1 MIWGETGRP
10 GYGLYDR
17 ALGAAYLTGL
27 FEAVGKGQGGVVMG
41 FRLAAFADEAGPS
54 VEEQIRALRE
64 ERIPL
69 MELRG
74 VDGRGADTLSE
85 REAAALR
92 ARLEENGLRVWSPR
106 FSLRQ
111 DGHPRAVRP
120 GVRRLPPRARRG
132 PRARHGAPSAVQ
144 LLYPRRR
151 RPARVPRRG
160 SWNGSRASRRPRA
173 AAASRSAMRT
183 KRAFTATSPVRC
195 EQIHR
200 AVPELRAVF
209 DPANFIQAGRKRSPP
224 GRCSSPYVEYFHVK
238 DAMPDGTVVPAGRGA
253 GHLAE
258 LLRGYRGE
266 TLTLEPHLY
275 DFSGLSSLEQDGART
290 QAAGA
295 YGDARASFGAGGCRP
310 ARTAGGD
317 RPAGI
322 PLKRQEARRNNLCR

>member
-1 MIWGETGRP
+1 
-10 GYGLYDR
+10 
-17 ALGAAYLTGL
+17 
-27 FEAVGKGQGGVVMG
+27 MG

-69 MELRG
+69 VELRG

-85 REAAALR
+85 QEAAALR
-92 ARLEENGLRVWSPR
+92 VRLEENGLRVWSLGSPFGKTGIR
-106 FSLRQ
+106 EPFGPAF
-111 DGHPRAVRP
+111 DAF
-120 GVRRLPPRARRG
+120 RRG
-132 PRARHGAPSAVQ
+132 LDVARALGTAHLRLFSF
-144 LLYPRRR
+144 YI
-151 RPARVPRRG
+151 PAGEDPHVYRDEVMERLTRFAEAARG
-160 SWNGSRASRRPRA
+160 SGITLCHENEKGIYGDIA
-173 AAASRSAMRT
+173 
-183 KRAFTATSPVRC
+183 VRC

-209 DPANFIQAGRKRSPP
+209 DPANFIQCGQETLAAWALLE
-224 GRCSSPYVEYFHVK
+224 PYVEYFHVK

-258 LLRGYRGE
+258 LLRDYRGE

-295 YGDARASFGAGGCRP
+295 YGDARASFGAAAAALRALLEEIGRP
-310 ARTAGGD
+310 
-317 RPAGI
+317 
-322 PLKRQEARRNNLCR
+322 EAETTKGKEE